1 VTVVAIVL
9 AQAAA
14 PHALTERIEG
24 VVVAVDGPD
33 VARVNTFR
41 LRAADGRTL
50 VFEVEVLALTDGGKP
65 APHLREHMAS
75 GEPIEV
81 EYRDAG
87 GRLLAVRYRDAQ
99 P

>member
-1 VTVVAIVL
+1 MTVVAIIL

-33 VARVNTFR
+33 VARVNSFS
-41 LRAADGRTL
+41 LRTADGRRL

-87 GRLLAVRYRDAQ
+87 GRLLAVRYRDAL